1 LAEVGEAEFAFF
13 GHLCGSGIVKCSM
26 RAVRV
31 VILAKI
37 SQLSLQVT
45 GIPENRL
52 TKEFSTNGPDQPF
65 NLTEISQHQ
74 ARAGFQGIPVEI
86 MCRTQPESGYT
97 NRIK

>member
-1 LAEVGEAEFAFF
+1 LAAVSEADFAFF

-31 VILAKI
+31 VIFAKI

-52 TKEFSTNGPDQPF
+52 IKEFSTNGPDQPF
-65 NLTEISQHQ
+65 NASIEPAWVLVVRYPGRS
-74 ARAGFQGIPVEI
+74 
-86 MCRTQPESGYT
+86 
-97 NRIK
+97 